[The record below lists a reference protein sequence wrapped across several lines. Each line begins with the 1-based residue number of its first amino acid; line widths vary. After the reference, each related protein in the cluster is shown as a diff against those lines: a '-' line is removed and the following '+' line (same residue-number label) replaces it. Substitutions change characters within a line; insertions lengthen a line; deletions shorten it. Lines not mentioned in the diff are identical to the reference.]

1 MPKIFEFF
9 GFSFM
14 FFSNDHEPIH
24 VHIVKDNCEAK
35 YNINPIQQVYNKGF
49 KTREIRLI
57 ETIIEDNADVITE
70 RWDEFFKNKNE

>member
-35 YNINPIQQVYNKGF
+35 YNVNPIEQVYNKGF
-49 KTREIRLI
+49 KAREIRLI

-70 RWDEFFKNKNE
+70 RWTEFFKDKHK

>member
-49 KTREIRLI
+49 KPREIRLI

-70 RWDEFFKNKNE
+70 RWAEFFKNKNE

>member
-1 MPKIFEFF
+1 
-9 GFSFM
+9 M

-35 YNINPIQQVYNKGF
+35 YNINPIQQVYNKWF

>member
-35 YNINPIQQVYNKGF
+35 YNVNPIEKVYNKGF
-49 KTREIRLI
+49 KAREI
-57 ETIIEDNADVITE
+57 A
-70 RWDEFFKNKNE
+70 